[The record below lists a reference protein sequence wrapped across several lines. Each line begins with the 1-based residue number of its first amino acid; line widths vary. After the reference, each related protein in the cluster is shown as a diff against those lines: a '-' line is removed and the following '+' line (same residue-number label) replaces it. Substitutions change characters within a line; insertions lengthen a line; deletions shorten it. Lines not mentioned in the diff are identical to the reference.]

1 MSEELKNEAPKRKRR
16 TREEMEA
23 ARAAGLE
30 PAKRVKKPEKIDDEL
45 RKKYPANVEGSAE
58 FVKANEAVDKKL
70 PDEQKVMVMACL
82 NPIVSS
88 AAINAAKENGVE
100 VVILEDRVIH
110 DYLSTKGK
118 KEEGVSVADFLN
130 NTSNRLHAEDQ
141 CVKLWMILTG
151 GKPIEE
157 VDDVVFTRTEVVRK
171 TNLTHKKAEQVLQL
185 LRAFGMLEYT
195 KGIHE
200 FKLHFNPKRQHQTIQ
215 TEVISMCQAMN
226 NDILRFKASIESDKK
241 MTEKERSEIYE
252 AFRNT
257 IEESIKF

>member
-1 MSEELKNEAPKRKRR
+1 MSEKLKEEAPKRKRR
-16 TREEMEA
+16 TREEMA
-23 ARAAGLE
+23 ATRAAGLE
-30 PAKRVKKPEKIDDEL
+30 PAKRVRKTSKKKEAEIEKSPD
-45 RKKYPANVEGSAE
+45 E
-58 FVKANEAVDKKL
+58 FVAKPKL
-70 PDEQKVMVMACL
+70 TAEQKVMMIACL

-118 KEEGVSVADFLN
+118 KEEGISVADFLN
-130 NTSNRLHAEDQ
+130 NASNRIHAEDQ

-151 GKPIEE
+151 GKPIEG
-157 VDDVVFTRTEVVRK
+157 VDDIIFTRTEVVRK

-215 TEVISMCQAMN
+215 TEIISMCQAMN

-241 MTEKERSEIYE
+241 MTEKEKSEIYE

>member
-1 MSEELKNEAPKRKRR
+1 MSEKLKEEAPKRKRR

-30 PAKRVKKPEKIDDEL
+30 PAKRVRKISKKKEAEIEKSPD
-45 RKKYPANVEGSAE
+45 E
-58 FVKANEAVDKKL
+58 FVAKPKL
-70 PDEQKVMVMACL
+70 TAEQKVMMMACL

-118 KEEGVSVADFLN
+118 KEEGISVADFLN

-141 CVKLWMILTG
+141 CVKLWTILTG
-151 GKPIEE
+151 GASIEIADE
-157 VDDVVFTRTEVVRK
+157 CTFTRTEVVRK
-171 TNLTHKKAEQVLQL
+171 TNLTHSKAAQVLQL
-185 LRAFGMLEYT
+185 LHAFGMLT
-195 KGIHE
+195 FVKGGHE
-200 FKLHFNPKRQHQTIQ
+200 FTLNFSKNKCHDTIK
-215 TEVISMCQAMN
+215 TEVLAMCQAMN

-241 MTEKERSEIYE
+241 MTEKEKSEIYE

>member
-1 MSEELKNEAPKRKRR
+1 MSEKLKEEAPKRKRR

-30 PAKRVKKPEKIDDEL
+30 PAKRVRKTSKKKEAEIEKSPD
-45 RKKYPANVEGSAE
+45 E
-58 FVKANEAVDKKL
+58 FVAKPKL
-70 PDEQKVMVMACL
+70 TAEQKVLLMACL

-110 DYLSTKGK
+110 DYISTKGK
-118 KEEGVSVADFLN
+118 KEEGLNVSDFLN

-215 TEVISMCQAMN
+215 TEIISMCQAMN

-241 MTEKERSEIYE
+241 MTEKEKSEIYE

>member
-30 PAKRVKKPEKIDDEL
+30 PAKRVRKTSKKKEAEIEKSPD
-45 RKKYPANVEGSAE
+45 E
-58 FVKANEAVDKKL
+58 FVAKPKL
-70 PDEQKVMVMACL
+70 TAEQKVMMMACL

-118 KEEGVSVADFLN
+118 KEEGISVADFLN

-157 VDDVVFTRTEVVRK
+157 VDDVVFTRTEVVKK

-215 TEVISMCQAMN
+215 TEIISMCQAMN

-241 MTEKERSEIYE
+241 MTEKEKSEIYE

>member
-30 PAKRVKKPEKIDDEL
+30 PAKRVRKTSKKKEAEIEKSPD
-45 RKKYPANVEGSAE
+45 E
-58 FVKANEAVDKKL
+58 FVAKPKL
-70 PDEQKVMVMACL
+70 TAEQKVMLMACL

-118 KEEGVSVADFLN
+118 KEEGISVADFLN

-215 TEVISMCQAMN
+215 TEIISMCQAMN

-241 MTEKERSEIYE
+241 MTEKEKSEIYE

>member
-1 MSEELKNEAPKRKRR
+1 MSEKLKEEAPKRKRR

-30 PAKRVKKPEKIDDEL
+30 PAKRVRKTSKKKEAEIEKSPD
-45 RKKYPANVEGSAE
+45 E
-58 FVKANEAVDKKL
+58 FVAKPKL
-70 PDEQKVMVMACL
+70 TAEQKVMMMACL

-110 DYLSTKGK
+110 DYISTKGK
-118 KEEGVSVADFLN
+118 KEEGLNVSDFLN

-151 GKPIEE
+151 GKPIEGA
-157 VDDVVFTRTEVVRK
+157 DDIVFTRTEVVKK

-215 TEVISMCQAMN
+215 TEIISMCQVMN

-241 MTEKERSEIYE
+241 MTEKEKSEIYE

>member
-1 MSEELKNEAPKRKRR
+1 MSEKLKEEAPKRKRR

-30 PAKRVKKPEKIDDEL
+30 PAKRVRKTSKKKEAEIEKSPD
-45 RKKYPANVEGSAE
+45 E
-58 FVKANEAVDKKL
+58 FVAKPKL
-70 PDEQKVMVMACL
+70 TAEQKVMMMACL

-215 TEVISMCQAMN
+215 TEIISMCQAMN

-241 MTEKERSEIYE
+241 MTEKEKSEIYE

-257 IEESIKF
+257 VEESIKF

>member
-1 MSEELKNEAPKRKRR
+1 MSEKLKEEAPKRKRR

-30 PAKRVKKPEKIDDEL
+30 PAKRVRKTSKKKEAEIEKSPD
-45 RKKYPANVEGSAE
+45 E
-58 FVKANEAVDKKL
+58 FVAKPKL
-70 PDEQKVMVMACL
+70 TAEQKVMMMACL

-195 KGIHE
+195 KGVHE

-215 TEVISMCQAMN
+215 TEIISMCQAIN

-241 MTEKERSEIYE
+241 MTEKEKSEFYE